1 MFDSAQ
7 VQQRVKFSGAAVG
20 IVAKGTMSVDEQRIR
35 FYFNKPSEMSRV
47 HYDFSAIASIASST
61 LV

>member
-20 IVAKGTMSVDEQRIR
+20 MVAKRTISVDEQRMG
-35 FYFNKPSEMSRV
+35 YN
-47 HYDFSAIASIASST
+47 
-61 LV
+61 